1 MVARKKEALLL
12 RQIQNT
18 LYVPLGRFCRITDR
32 MPSHIDEHIWQ
43 LCIKALP
50 ANTPEDVDRSV
61 QELRAALE
69 EDIFM
74 AKQLLEAKMSNPA
87 LLDAFARK
95 ASSVE

>member
-1 MVARKKEALLL
+1 
-12 RQIQNT
+12 
-18 LYVPLGRFCRITDR
+18 